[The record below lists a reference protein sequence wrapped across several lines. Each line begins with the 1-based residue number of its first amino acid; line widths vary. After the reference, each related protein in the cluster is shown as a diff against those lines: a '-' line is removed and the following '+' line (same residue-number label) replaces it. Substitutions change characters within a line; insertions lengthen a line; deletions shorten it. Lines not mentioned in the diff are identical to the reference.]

1 MEFNDNRSKRIV
13 FISNC
18 ILNQNARFPGIEV
31 EKGSFSELI
40 EILIQNGIGIEQ
52 LPCLECL
59 GWGGIARKTY
69 YKFQSIV
76 LRFIDKKT
84 FPIIK
89 LFFNIWLY
97 NFIRLC
103 KKEATKVVKR
113 IQDYSN
119 NGYEILGII
128 ALNDSPTCG
137 VTKTIDLLDGAKKLK
152 SLGFKKEDL
161 ENPDIKEMRNIVPAL
176 CIEGSGLFIS
186 SIITKLEKNNM
197 KVKVIGFDPWAKS
210 IKKEAERVSSLLNI

>member
-1 MEFNDNRSKRIV
+1 MKFNDNRSQRIV
-13 FISNC
+13 FIGNC
-18 ILNQNARFPGIEV
+18 ILNQNTRFPGIAV
-31 EKGSFSELI
+31 EKGTFSELI

-69 YKFQSIV
+69 YKFQPIV

-128 ALNDSPTCG
+128 ASNDSPTCG
-137 VTKTIDLLDGAKKLK
+137 VTQTIDLLDGAKKLK

-161 ENPDIKEMRNIVPAL
+161 ENPDIKEMRNIIPAL

-186 SIITKLEKNNM
+186 PIITKLEKKNM